1 MGNNYDSIFGN
12 QDRGYGILIK
22 NQANTVS
29 RLDIKEERNVKKLV
43 KDTKLNKKNTRRVNN
58 QK

>member
-1 MGNNYDSIFGN
+1 MSNNYDSIFGN
-12 QDRGYGILIK
+12 QDRGYENLIK

-29 RLDIKEERNVKKLV
+29 RLDIKKEHNVKKLV